1 MANQYD
7 TNLKLQAIADAITGS
22 GGVTPSLANLA
33 KDTTLQATN
42 TALGLLAKDNTAQA
56 TNTALGLLTKDTTLQ
71 ATNTA
76 LGLLASDNSL
86 QAIADDLE
94 TGSDLITALG
104 AIATAI
110 TQGGGGGGT
119 TNYNDLSNKP
129 SINSTTLSG
138 NKTGAELG
146 LAGTADISNINIT
159 GSTNTTGSTIGK
171 GVTFYLNGS
180 LCVALANIA
189 AGATFTSGTNYSTI
203 TIGEELSA
211 LNSKIVQ
218 QDKVSVTADGVKTYR
233 QLFNELYGLI
243 DRSKLTNRSVLWFKY
258 TNGTIQY
265 YNLGENAAT
274 WYCFTMPMAGSAG
287 AKATTFIIASTQN
300 ACEYSASVGSTRTDY
315 STYVPQAT
323 TVFEVHY

>member
-211 LNSKIVQ
+211 LNSKLAVETDTVGDVVFTKQGNIVSIYGYGITPTSLPTVPE
-218 QDKVSVTADGVKTYR
+218 KYR
-233 QLFNELYGLI
+233 P
-243 DRSKLTNRSVLWFKY
+243 
-258 TNGTIQY
+258 NGTILFPVTAIASNKL
-265 YNLGENAAT
+265 YNAYVGIT
-274 WYCFTMPMAGSAG
+274 SAG
-287 AKATTFIIASTQN
+287 AMN
-300 ACEYSASVGSTRTDY
+300 CNYS
-315 STYVPQAT
+315 STYAGAPGALMGGSIYF
-323 TVFEVHY
+323 TVSYAV